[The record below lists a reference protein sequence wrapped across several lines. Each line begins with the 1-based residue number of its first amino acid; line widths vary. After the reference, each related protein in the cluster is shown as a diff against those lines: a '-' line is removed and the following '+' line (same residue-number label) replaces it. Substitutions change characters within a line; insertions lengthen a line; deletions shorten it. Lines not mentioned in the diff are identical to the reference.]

1 MSQQLQNNFGEK
13 NMDLIKQ
20 LDEWIKEHGP
30 SEMATLLGYKSSETI
45 RMWVRRKSIPSFQ
58 VNRVKAILKATK

>member
-1 MSQQLQNNFGEK
+1 
-13 NMDLIKQ
+13 MDLIKQ